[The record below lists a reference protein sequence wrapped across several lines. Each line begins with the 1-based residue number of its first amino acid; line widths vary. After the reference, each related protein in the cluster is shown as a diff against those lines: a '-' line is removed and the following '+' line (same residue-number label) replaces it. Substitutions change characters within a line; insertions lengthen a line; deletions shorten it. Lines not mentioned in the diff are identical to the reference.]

1 MSIAD
6 HPAQTQWLAEAT
18 IRPLA
23 EADLPALEWDGEFTH
38 FRRVYARAYE
48 RSRRGHALLWVAA
61 RPPGLLLGQLFV
73 LLNSDTD
80 PQVADGCRRAFI
92 HSFRV
97 RPQFRRGGLGS
108 RLIQWAETD
117 LLERGFD
124 WVSLHVARDNEPA
137 IRFYER
143 WGYQRVEHVS
153 GEWSYEDHEGL
164 TRHVVEPGWRM
175 GKHLG

>member
-61 RPPGLLLGQLFV
+61 RPPV
-73 LLNSDTD
+73 
-80 PQVADGCRRAFI
+80 RRTTGTA
-92 HSFRV
+92 
-97 RPQFRRGGLGS
+97 P
-108 RLIQWAETD
+108 
-117 LLERGFD
+117 
-124 WVSLHVARDNEPA
+124 
-137 IRFYER
+137 
-143 WGYQRVEHVS
+143 
-153 GEWSYEDHEGL
+153 
-164 TRHVVEPGWRM
+164 
-175 GKHLG
+175 